1 MNAKLAQK
9 LELASSGELQSVD
22 WLLSLPS
29 DERKLIKA
37 ILSQLKQNTQ
47 TGKQWHDT
55 LSLLLALLVPSA
67 EDRPSIELERGF
79 DFLLASLS
87 KPETLAHIVS
97 TTDPLLPARLRG
109 LAVKKELLTT
119 GGTPWTSSQVAEYL
133 GISRQAVDKRR
144 REGKL
149 LGLSLGKRGYRY
161 PVWQF
166 TDGGTLA
173 GLEQILTQLS
183 EYDSWTQLM
192 FLLTGDVRLEGKT
205 SLQCLQQGEI
215 EAALDAAL
223 SYGRQYAA

>member
-9 LELASSGELQSVD
+9 LELASSGERQSVD

-37 ILSQLKQNTQ
+37 VLSQLKQNTQ
-47 TGKQWHDT
+47 TGKQWHNA
-55 LSLLLALLVPSA
+55 LSLLLTLSVPSA
-67 EDRPSIELERGF
+67 VEPEAKNLESGF
-79 DFLLASLS
+79 DFLLSSLS

-97 TTDPLLPARLRG
+97 ATDPLLPARLRG

-166 TDGGTLA
+166 TDGETLA
-173 GLEQILTQLS
+173 GLEQVLTQLS

-205 SLQCLQQGEI
+205 PLQCLQQGNL
-215 EAALDAAL
+215 EAVVSSAS
-223 SYGRQYAA
+223 SYGQQYAA